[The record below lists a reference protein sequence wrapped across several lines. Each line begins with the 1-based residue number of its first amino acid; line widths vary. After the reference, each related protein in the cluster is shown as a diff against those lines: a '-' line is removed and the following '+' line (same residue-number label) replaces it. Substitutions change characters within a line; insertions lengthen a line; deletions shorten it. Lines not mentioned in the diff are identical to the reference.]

1 MRTEDLAQKIVELL
15 SGFGATEKFLAFVL
29 GIMGTEDSAQNMI
42 ELLSGFGPIK
52 KFLALVIIVY
62 DRIARV
68 SRKRYD
74 VNLNGLRRNFNLV
87 LTLYLLVY
95 VSQISH
101 DHIRPTTNSIERFY
115 T

>member
-15 SGFGATEKFLAFVL
+15 SGFGP
-29 GIMGTEDSAQNMI
+29 I
-42 ELLSGFGPIK
+42 E
-52 KFLALVIIVY
+52 KFLALVIVY
-62 DRIARV
+62 DRIGRV
-68 SRKRYD
+68 SRKWYD

-87 LTLYLLVY
+87 LTRYLLVY
-95 VSQISH
+95 GSQISH

>member
-15 SGFGATEKFLAFVL
+15 SGFGPTEKFLAFVL
-29 GIMGTEDSAQNMI
+29 GIMGTEDSAQKMI
-42 ELLSGFGPIK
+42 ELLSGFSPIE
-52 KFLALVIIVY
+52 KFLALVIVY
-62 DRIARV
+62 DRIAGV
-68 SRKRYD
+68 SRKWYD

-87 LTLYLLVY
+87 LTRYLLVY

-101 DHIRPTTNSIERFY
+101 DHIRPTTNSIEQFY